1 MAIGTLFAVL
11 GLLSGTAAAVS
22 PSDILFLLGF
32 GLHLAI
38 VFRLVTSA
46 SEVDAVLKDVL
57 KIVHTVILMV
67 EQAHTGERHGDAI
80 LVAGLNHIVITDR
93 AAGLCDKLHTA
104 LMGALDIVAEGEE
117 CI

>member
-46 SEVDAVLKDVL
+46 SEVDAVLEYIL
-57 KIVHTVILMV
+57 KIIHTFLQINGGTD
-67 EQAHTGERHGDAI
+67 AHR
-80 LVAGLNHIVITDR
+80 
-93 AAGLCDKLHTA
+93 
-104 LMGALDIVAEGEE
+104 
-117 CI
+117 